1 MSDES
6 RPQEPSSSGPLGDLY
21 PYRRRF
27 QSHPALPG
35 KGRKRADIIK
45 ELKTIAEEEDAIWQT
60 GKISGTYYH
69 GGKDHYAFLNRVFAL
84 FSHVN
89 LLQRDICPSGTKFES
104 EIISMTARMLHGE
117 ATKARNPQDE
127 VCGSITSGGTESI
140 ILPILAYRDQAR
152 ALKGITEPEMVV
164 PDTIHPAFSKG
175 AHYFGVNLIR
185 VPVGEDY
192 LANVEAM
199 RRRITKNTI
208 AIAGSAANYPHGLID
223 PIDKLSELALEAGV
237 GLHVD
242 SCFGGFILP
251 WIEKLGY
258 PIPVFDFR
266 LPGVTSMSCDTHKWG
281 FGLKG
286 ASVVLYRNKALRR
299 RQYFSTTEWQGGLY
313 ASPTIAGSRSAG
325 ITASTWAAMV
335 TMGESGYLKA
345 ARRIMNTADAIKA
358 GAANVPEITIIGD
371 PTYCIAFT
379 SDAVDIYH
387 VADYMAAKG
396 WRLNGLQRPPGF
408 HMCVTLPQTAPGL
421 AERFVQ
427 DLGQGVA
434 YAKTPPATAPKSGAV
449 YGGGATGL
457 DPSIINEFMLAWLDM
472 TSELPEG

>member
-1 MSDES
+1 MSGELKE
-6 RPQEPSSSGPLGDLY
+6 QEPSSNGPLGDLY

-27 QSHPALPG
+27 RNYPALPE
-35 KGRKRADIIK
+35 KGRKRAELLQ
-45 ELKTIAEEEDAIWQT
+45 ELKTIAAEEDAYWQT
-60 GKISGTYYH
+60 GKVSGTYYH

-89 LLQRDICPSGTKFES
+89 LLQRDVCPSGTKFES
-104 EIISMTARMLHGE
+104 EIISMTARMLH
-117 ATKARNPQDE
+117 ADAARALNPQDE

-140 ILPILAYRDQAR
+140 ILPILAYRDRAR
-152 ALKGITEPEMVV
+152 AEKGITAPEMVV

-175 AHYFGVNLIR
+175 SHYFGVKLIR

-199 RRRITKNTI
+199 RRQITPNTI

-223 PIDKLSELALEAGV
+223 PIDQLSDLALEAGV

-258 PIPVFDFR
+258 PIPPFDFR

-286 ASVVLYRNKALRR
+286 ASVVLYRNQALRR
-299 RQYFSTTEWQGGLY
+299 RQYFSTTDWQGGLY

-335 TMGESGYLKA
+335 TMGEAGYLKA
-345 ARRIMNTADAIKA
+345 ARRIMRTADAIRA
-358 GAANVPEITIIGD
+358 GAAQFPELTIIGQ

-387 VADYMAAKG
+387 VNDFMASRG

-408 HMCVTLPQTAPGL
+408 HLCVTLPQTAPGL
-421 AERFVQ
+421 AARFVA
-427 DLGQGVA
+427 DLADGVA
-434 YAKTPPATAPKSGAV
+434 YAKTPPATPPKSGAV
-449 YGGGATGL
+449 YGGAASGL
-457 DPSIINEFMLAWLDM
+457 DPSIINEFMLAWLDATSAM
-472 TSELPEG
+472 TEG

>member
-1 MSDES
+1 MSETS
-6 RPQEPSSSGPLGDLY
+6 NEQQPSSAGPLGDLH
-21 PYRRRF
+21 PYRGRF
-27 QSHPALPG
+27 QSHAALPA
-35 KGRKRADIIK
+35 KGRKRA
-45 ELKTIAEEEDAIWQT
+45 ELFSEMRKIAEQEDAYWTT
-60 GKISGTYYH
+60 GKVSGTYYH
-69 GGKDHYAFLNRVFAL
+69 GGKDHYAFLNRVFSL

-104 EIISMTARMLHGE
+104 EIISMTAKMLN
-117 ATKARNPQDE
+117 ADAARALNPRDE

-140 ILPILAYRDQAR
+140 ILPILAYRDRAR
-152 ALKGITEPEMVV
+152 AEKGITAPEMVV

-175 AHYFGVNLIR
+175 AHYFGVKLVR

-199 RRRITKNTI
+199 RRQITSNTI

-223 PIDKLSELALEAGV
+223 PIERLSELALEAGV

-258 PIPVFDFR
+258 PIPPFDFR

-299 RQYFSTTEWQGGLY
+299 AQYFSMTDWQGGLY

-325 ITASTWAAMV
+325 ISASTWAAMV

-345 ARRIMNTADAIKA
+345 ARRIMKTADTIKA
-358 GAANVPEITIIGD
+358 GVAKIPELTIIGD
-371 PTYCIAFT
+371 PSYCIAIT
-379 SDAVDIYH
+379 SDAVNIYH
-387 VADYMAAKG
+387 VNDFMASRG
-396 WRLNGLQRPPGF
+396 WRLNGLQRPAGF
-408 HMCVTLPQTAPGL
+408 HICVTLPQTAPGL
-421 AERFVQ
+421 ADRFVE
-427 DLGQGVA
+427 DLAQGVA
-434 YAKTPPATAPKSGAV
+434 YAKTPPATPPRSGAV
-449 YGGGATGL
+449 YGGGASGL
-457 DPSIINEFMLAWLDM
+457 DPSIVNELMLAWMDA
-472 TSELPEG
+472 TYETD